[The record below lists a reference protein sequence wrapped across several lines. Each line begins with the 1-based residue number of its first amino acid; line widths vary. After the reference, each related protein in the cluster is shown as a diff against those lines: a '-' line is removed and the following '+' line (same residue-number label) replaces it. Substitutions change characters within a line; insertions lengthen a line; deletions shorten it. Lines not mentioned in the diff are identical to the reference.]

1 MSTNDLKQQVE
12 QGIQSLS
19 EQIENRDA
27 ALKKRIDE
35 LEKQNGRVSSV
46 TKSSV
51 PFEQE
56 LYKQLGDSHS
66 QLSALKDGRQ
76 KEVRLQLKAGDM
88 TTGNT
93 YTGEVI
99 AADHMPGVH
108 FDPDRPNHIRQYIPQ
123 ATTESDVVRHV
134 EETGYNDGTAGQTE
148 GEQKGQTDF
157 DLEAKSTEVVT
168 RATFLRVSRQMLD
181 DTPFMVQYLNQR
193 LPKKLFIDED
203 NQILYGDG
211 QGNNVQGI
219 SGVAQSYSNV
229 LEAGKI
235 ANRFDA
241 LINAVAQ
248 CRTENGEYVAD
259 RIFVNPIDYWNQAL
273 EKGDDGHYIHG
284 SEIRSGNAPLRIAG
298 VQVVPNTAV
307 NLDEFFVGDF
317 SMGAT
322 MAMREGIN
330 LRFFEQDANNV
341 TENKVTVR
349 IEERYALPIHNPNA
363 FIFGDFTTALGT

>member
-1 MSTNDLKQQVE
+1 MELQDQVKQGLAKVEKQVDDTYGELKSRV
-12 QGIQSLS
+12 
-19 EQIENRDA
+19 
-27 ALKKRIDE
+27 DE
-35 LEKQNGRVSSV
+35 IEKQNGRVNS
-46 TKSSV
+46 TGKGGA
-51 PFEQE
+51 PFDIE
-56 LYKQLGDSHS
+56 LAKELNQANDQLI
-66 QLSALKDGRQ
+66 ALKDGRQ

-99 AADHMPGVH
+99 AADHMAGVH
-108 FDPDRPNHIRQYIPQ
+108 FDPDRPQHMRQFIPQ
-123 ATTESDVVRHV
+123 ANTDSDIIRHV
-134 EETGYNDGTAGQTE
+134 EETAYNDNTGGQTE
-148 GEQKGQTDF
+148 GEQKNQSDF
-157 DLEAKSTEVVT
+157 DLEAITTEVKT
-168 RATFLRVSRQMLD
+168 RATFMRVSRQMLD
-181 DTPFMVQYLNQR
+181 DTPFLVQYLNQR
-193 LPKKLFIDED
+193 MPKKLFIDED

-211 QGNNVQGI
+211 TGNNVQGI
-219 SGVAQSYSNV
+219 SGVAQNYSNV